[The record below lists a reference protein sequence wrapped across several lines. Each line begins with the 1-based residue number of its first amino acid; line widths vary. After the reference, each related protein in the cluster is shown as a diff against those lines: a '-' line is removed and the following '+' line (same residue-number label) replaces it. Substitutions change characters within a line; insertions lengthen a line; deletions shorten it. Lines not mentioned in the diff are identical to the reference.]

1 MSERGIKLLETA
13 DGQIR
18 DLIDLFSM
26 SGDAALSLPC
36 PGREKLGDGTVAA
49 CAWHTADS
57 YDRIA
62 AFISGRGEGRHHGG
76 YTADSVERQDLLDR
90 LAAGRGAL
98 GLLADLTD
106 EQLASVPPV
115 SQMKF
120 CDGHRTLEQVVTKL
134 LDHQSHNVD
143 ALKAAVS

>member
-1 MSERGIKLLETA
+1 MSMSERGIKLLETA

-62 AFISGRGEGRHHGG
+62 AFIGGRGEGRHSCRRARLSG
-76 YTADSVERQDLLDR
+76 ERAVHRDAGASRPYVCRSGRGCLR
-90 LAAGRGAL
+90 LWSCEAHDHLAGRARS
-98 GLLADLTD
+98 T
-106 EQLASVPPV
+106 
-115 SQMKF
+115 
-120 CDGHRTLEQVVTKL
+120 R
-134 LDHQSHNVD
+134 
-143 ALKAAVS
+143 

>member
-13 DGQIR
+13 DGQIS

-57 YDRIA
+57 DGRIA
-62 AFISGRGEGRHHGG
+62 AFIGGRGEGRHHGG
-76 YTADSVERQDLLDR
+76 YTADNVELHDLLDR

-134 LDHQSHNVD
+134 LDHQSHKVA
-143 ALKAAVS
+143 ALKAAAS